1 MPCNCGAAAAERRQN
16 RILTAVTRRSVGGAY
31 PLTGVYSDCTATYPA
46 DGPHAGDSLY
56 VVGRG
61 SEHQRLFPRRELGSA
76 SAYAREVKAQIEN
89 LPTTSL
95 CAQAVTDTLS

>member
-1 MPCNCGAAAAERRQN
+1 MGCNCGAAATAARQA
-16 RILTAVTRRSVGGAY
+16 RILTAVNRRSVGGAY
-31 PLTGVYSDCTATYPA
+31 PLTGTYDGCTDLYPA
-46 DGPHAGDSLY
+46 GGPHAGDSVY

-61 SEHQRLFPRRELGSA
+61 GPSQRLFPRRGLADA

-95 CAQAVTDTLS
+95 CAQAVDDLFV